1 MYSNWL
7 LGYSSLL
14 GPIAGIMAVDYFL
27 IKRQQLDVPSLY
39 MDNRAYPAINPAG
52 FIAFGVPV
60 LLTLLSLMTGTMN
73 WFYDYGWF
81 TGSLLGAGI
90 YYMASHWLQVS
101 PNVKA
106 PTVIADKGVGS

>member
-1 MYSNWL
+1 MRKPNWL

-39 MDNRAYPAINPAG
+39 RDGQAYPAVNVAG
-52 FIAFGVPV
+52 FIAFGIPV
-60 LLTLLSLMTGTMN
+60 SLTLLSLTTGTLY

-81 TGSLLGAGI
+81 TGSLLGAVI
-90 YYMASHWLQVS
+90 YYVASLLLS
-101 PNVKA
+101 PLPAVTA
-106 PTVIADKGVGS
+106 ATGIEIDKLP